1 MTASTSSEPLA
12 TLAKGVWWLVLI
24 RGILAIGFGV
34 IALVAPGAALT
45 AIAIVFGAF
54 ALVDGITTV
63 VHGIRARG
71 SHPRWGWLIAEGVL
85 TALAG
90 LAALILPGVVGTFG
104 GLVVLW
110 TIAFWSIASG
120 IMALRSAA
128 GAMSGRG
135 KTWGIVSG
143 ILGLVFGVILVVAI
157 LLTPGATLLSLIW
170 TVGIYAILSGIALI
184 VTAIYV
190 RAAVGKAPD
199 AAAAAKKSMTA

>member
-1 MTASTSSEPLA
+1 M
-12 TLAKGVWWLVLI
+12 
-24 RGILAIGFGV
+24 
-34 IALVAPGAALT
+34 
-45 AIAIVFGAF
+45 FGAF

-63 VHGIRARG
+63 VHGIRVRG

-135 KTWGIVSG
+135 KT
-143 ILGLVFGVILVVAI
+143 
-157 LLTPGATLLSLIW
+157 
-170 TVGIYAILSGIALI
+170 
-184 VTAIYV
+184 
-190 RAAVGKAPD
+190 
-199 AAAAAKKSMTA
+199 